1 MSKRKLKD
9 NCTNGCL
16 LRLMQVASYLQV
28 YYLYHCKNCHPS
40 RLTTLT
46 IVLLFFVHCTIVH
59 CTIVLLYIPLTE
71 SGIIIIMLSLLLV
84 CLSYT
89 SMQVVSNLIMPRCA
103 CAPEAYGNRCV
114 FVCVCVRGGGAGGTF
129 ALPKLLLGRPRPPQ
143 S

>member
-40 RLTTLT
+40 RLTTLAGSKLAS
-46 IVLLFFVHCTIVH
+46 IGGNIR
-59 CTIVLLYIPLTE
+59 LYNCSPLYSVN
-71 SGIIIIMLSLLLV
+71 SGIIIIMLFIISIPPIPP
-84 CLSYT
+84 C
-89 SMQVVSNLIMPRCA
+89 MQAVSNLIMPRCA